1 MKIALVHDYF
11 TQLGGAEQV
20 AMQLYKLLPDADLFA
35 AVALPDKM
43 PSALRDAPVKTSW
56 MQNLPYLERYYRQ
69 YFLLYP
75 LGVESLDLTG
85 YDLVISSSSGYG
97 KGVKTHP
104 DTLHVC
110 YCHNPMRW
118 AWSFEQYSER
128 ERYGHTKRAM
138 LSMLVGALRRWDLG
152 ASREPD
158 HFIANSKTVAERIL
172 KAYGRHAEVIHP
184 PVDVDRFTPS
194 EHHDDYYLVLSRLI
208 SYKRIDLAIEACNRL
223 GRELL
228 IVGDG
233 PDRERLAAMA
243 GNCIHFA
250 GRLSDREV
258 EYHAARCR
266 AVIFPGEE
274 DFGLVPL
281 EVAAAGRPAIAY
293 YGGGARET
301 VEDGTTGV
309 FFPETTAESLMN
321 AMLRFETMQWSSTV
335 LRRHAENFSVPAFE
349 ARFRSFLSHLGAAL
363 GERSG
368 KQRAAVHTEAGF
380 LHTMAE
386 DAPA

>member
-20 AMQLYKLLPDADLFA
+20 AMQLYNLLPDADLLTT
-35 AVALPDKM
+35 VALPDRM
-43 PSALRDAPVKTSW
+43 PAALKHAPIKTSW
-56 MQNLPYLERYYRQ
+56 MQRLPYLERYYRQ

-75 LGVESLDLTG
+75 LGIESLDLSE

-97 KGVKTHP
+97 KGVKARA
-104 DTLHVC
+104 DALHVC

-118 AWSFEQYSER
+118 AWSFAQYSER
-128 ERYGHTKRAM
+128 ERFGGAKRAL
-138 LSMLVGALRRWDLG
+138 LSVLVGALQQWDLD

-172 KAYGRHAEVIHP
+172 KTYGRHAEVIHP
-184 PVDVDRFTPS
+184 PVDVDRFAPS
-194 EHHDDYYLVLSRLI
+194 QERDPYYLILSRLV

-228 IVGDG
+228 IIGNG
-233 PDRERLAAMA
+233 PDRERLASMA
-243 GNCIHFA
+243 GPSIHFA
-250 GRLSDREV
+250 GRLSDPQV
-258 EYHAARCR
+258 EHHAARCR

-293 YGGGARET
+293 YGGGAKET
-301 VEDGTTGV
+301 VEDGVTGV
-309 FFPETTAESLMN
+309 FFHEATSESLVS
-321 AMLRFETMQWSSTV
+321 AMQRLEELDWSSAV
-335 LRRHAENFSVPAFE
+335 LRRHAEKFSVEAFE
-349 ARFRSFLSHLGAAL
+349 ARLRSFLSRLGVNL
-363 GERSG
+363 GERTRNPYATIRPS
-368 KQRAAVHTEAGF
+368 TEFIRKTAGD
-380 LHTMAE
+380 LAI
-386 DAPA
+386 